1 MRDKGAS
8 RGNGENAIGHTQGT
22 ALKGRRFE
30 SIEEQNE
37 TAKTLTLSTAE
48 HLKVGFRPW
57 LKFQLVRGSVFS
69 RREQRKSQR
78 GKISPRFDRPTFDF
92 C

>member
-1 MRDKGAS
+1 MVSDYR
-8 RGNGENAIGHTQGT
+8 N

-57 LKFQLVRGSVFS
+57 LKF
-69 RREQRKSQR
+69 
-78 GKISPRFDRPTFDF
+78 
-92 C
+92 